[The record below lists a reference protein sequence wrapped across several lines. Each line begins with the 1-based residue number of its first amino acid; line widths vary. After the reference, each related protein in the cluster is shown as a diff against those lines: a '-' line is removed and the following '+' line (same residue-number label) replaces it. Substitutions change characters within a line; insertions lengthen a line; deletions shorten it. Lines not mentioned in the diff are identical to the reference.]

1 MLVVLRLL
9 STAFQPAK
17 QSGATTRA
25 DRFSAPAPEAQTEAL
40 HSKQQQTLF
49 QLRLCLVPCAAFT
62 LCSMAS
68 TIELAS
74 AFIEGAPPGEV
85 CTPVMLDGLPPDY
98 PSAFAAPLVTPS
110 TLMK

>member
-1 MLVVLRLL
+1 MP
-9 STAFQPAK
+9 ADHQHFNQP
-17 QSGATTRA
+17 SRA
-25 DRFSAPAPEAQTEAL
+25 EPQHVQIASPPPKLNGVL
-40 HSKQQQTLF
+40 HSKQQRTL
-49 QLRLCLVPCAAFT
+49 QLRLRPFPRAAST

-85 CTPVMLDGLPPDY
+85 CTPVILDDLPPDY
-98 PSAFAAPLVTPS
+98 PSAFAAPLVTAS